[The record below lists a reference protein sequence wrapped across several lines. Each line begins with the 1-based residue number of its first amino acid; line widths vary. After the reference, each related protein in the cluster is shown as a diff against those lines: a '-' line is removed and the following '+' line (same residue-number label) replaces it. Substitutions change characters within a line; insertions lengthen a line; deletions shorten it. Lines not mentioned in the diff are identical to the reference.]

1 MSHPAVIL
9 YALSTCVHCRH
20 TREYLEQNNIEF
32 DCTYVDKLSGEDRNE
47 ALEKI
52 REVNPRLSF
61 PTMVIEPSHAVVVGF
76 NPEAIQEALAQ

>member
-20 TREYLEQNNIEF
+20 AREYLEKNNVEF
-32 DCTYVDKLSGEDRNE
+32 SCTYVDKLSGQDKDA

-61 PTMVIEPSHAVVVGF
+61 PTLIIGPSHTVVIGF
-76 NPEAIQEALAQ
+76 KPEAIQEALAQ

>member
-1 MSHPAVIL
+1 MSHPSVLL

-20 TREYLEQNNIEF
+20 AREYLEKNHIEF
-32 DCTYVDKLSGEDRNE
+32 NCTYVDKLSGQDKDE

-61 PTMVIEPSHAVVVGF
+61 PTLVIGPSHVVVIGY
-76 NPEAIQEALAQ
+76 NPEAIEEALAQ

>member
-1 MSHPAVIL
+1 MSHPSVIL

-20 TREYLEQNNIEF
+20 TREYLEKNNIEF
-32 DCTYVDKLSGEDRNE
+32 NCTYVDKLSGQDREE

-61 PTMVIEPSHAVVVGF
+61 PTLIIGPDNIIVVGF
-76 NPEAIQEALAQ
+76 KPEAIQEALAQ

>member
-1 MSHPAVIL
+1 MSHPVVIL

-20 TREYLEQNNIEF
+20 TREYLEKNNIEF
-32 DCTYVDKLSGEDRNE
+32 NCTYVDKLSGQDRDA

-61 PTMVIEPSHAVVVGF
+61 PTMIVGPGNTVVIGF